1 MEIGATEYQT
11 AGLKS
16 ETYCLL
22 LLLTAG
28 LVPRLLFIHIFPTVP
43 VSDFRSLVQFA
54 ELFRDSLL
62 PPDSW
67 HWTALN
73 PGLPVLLSPFLKLFG
88 GNPDTVARYSTAIC
102 MGLLP
107 IIPFLMLSRSLTL
120 RARMVIAMT
129 LALLPALI
137 VFSGVV
143 AQDNW
148 VAAPTLAL
156 LCLAV
161 RSLTNQDGGHPFW
174 SALLFALSIY
184 IRQEMLV
191 VLAPAAVVA
200 AGVGTGNCRLVRSL
214 LLWAAAFGLLML
226 AMASQRAIV
235 TGRFAITTE
244 HGGKSVLGA
253 YVPGVGTGY
262 WIDPLP
268 FVAAV
273 DQSLANDPQRLNR
286 EAFGLALKEFKRRP
300 LFHIVRMISSS
311 LSSLRNF
318 DRYSF
323 YWSLRREDVLPK
335 ESHSPAEGFI
345 QKISLF
351 SGLSLL
357 MLHALFLWALVIGF
371 MIRSRPIGLVSLT
384 IFLKVAIHAVL
395 VTQARYFIPVIAL
408 EALGCGLA
416 VEAVLNR
423 EHMRR
428 SVMTG
433 LAATLMLLVL
443 WFVQVKAEHYFLV
456 HMEPPIS
463 HPLSLNTP
471 KGDRMSEDSLS
482 RVHLLSPLHK

>member
-1 MEIGATEYQT
+1 MESDATEYKT
-11 AGLKS
+11 AGLKT
-16 ETYCLL
+16 ETCCFLL
-22 LLLTAG
+22 LLAAG
-28 LVPRLLFIHIFPTVP
+28 LVPRLLFVHIFPTVP
-43 VSDFRSLVQFA
+43 VSDFRSLVLFA

-62 PPDSW
+62 PPNSW
-67 HWTALN
+67 HWTVLN
-73 PGLPVLLSPFLKLFG
+73 PGLPVLLAPFLKLFA

-120 RARMVIAMT
+120 RARMVVAMI
-129 LALLPALI
+129 LALLPALV

-148 VAAPTLAL
+148 VTAPTLAL

-161 RSLTNQDGGHPFW
+161 RSLTNQDGGHPLW
-174 SALLFALSIY
+174 SALLFALSVY

-191 VLAPAAVVA
+191 VLAPAAIVA

-214 LLWAAAFGLLML
+214 LIWAAAFGLLVL

-268 FVAAV
+268 FVASV
-273 DQSLANDPQRLNR
+273 DQSLADDPHRLNR
-286 EAFGLALKEFKRRP
+286 EAFGLALKEFERRP

-318 DRYSF
+318 DRYNF
-323 YWSLRREDVLPK
+323 YWSLRRPDVLPK
-335 ESHSPAEGFI
+335 ESHSLAEGCVEKF
-345 QKISLF
+345 SLF
-351 SGLSLL
+351 SRLTLVL
-357 MLHALFLWALVIGF
+357 LHAMFLWALVIGL
-371 MIRSRPIGLVSLT
+371 MMRSRTIGLVSLT

-395 VTQARYFIPVIAL
+395 VAQARYFIPVIAL
-408 EALGCGLA
+408 EALCCGLA
-416 VEAVLNR
+416 VEAALGRKYMRSSVTAGLTAIVL
-423 EHMRR
+423 
-428 SVMTG
+428 
-433 LAATLMLLVL
+433 LAVL
-443 WFVQVKAEHYFLV
+443 WFVQAKSEQYFLAHV
-456 HMEPPIS
+456 EPPIS
-463 HPLSLNTP
+463 HQLLLNAP
-471 KGDRMSEDSLS
+471 KAEE
-482 RVHLLSPLHK
+482 

>member
-1 MEIGATEYQT
+1 MESDAIEYKT
-11 AGLKS
+11 ASLKT
-16 ETYCLL
+16 ETYCFLL
-22 LLLTAG
+22 LLAAG

-67 HWTALN
+67 HWALLN
-73 PGLPVLLSPFLKLFG
+73 PGLPVLLSPLLKLFD

-120 RARMVIAMT
+120 RARMVVGMT
-129 LALLPALI
+129 LALLPALV

-148 VAAPTLAL
+148 VTAPTLAL

-161 RSLTNQDGGHPFW
+161 RSLANQDGGHPFW
-174 SALLFALSIY
+174 SALLFAVSIY

-191 VLAPAAVVA
+191 VLAPAAIVA

-214 LLWAAAFGLLML
+214 LTWAAALGLLML

-273 DQSLANDPQRLNR
+273 DRSLANDPQRLNR
-286 EAFGLALKEFKRRP
+286 EAFGLALKEFERRP

-318 DRYSF
+318 DRYNF

-335 ESHSPAEGFI
+335 ESHSLAEGFI
-345 QKISLF
+345 QKFSLF

-357 MLHALFLWALVIGF
+357 MLHAFFLWALIIGF
-371 MIRSRPIGLVSLT
+371 MMRSRPIGLVSLT

-395 VTQARYFIPVIAL
+395 VTQARYFVPVIAL
-408 EALGCGLA
+408 EALVCGLA
-416 VEAVLNR
+416 VEAVLKR
-423 EHMRR
+423 KYMRR

-443 WFVQVKAEHYFLV
+443 WFVQVKSEHYFLTHV
-456 HMEPPIS
+456 EPPTS
-463 HPLSLNTP
+463 HQFSLNGP
-471 KGDRMSEDSLS
+471 KGDELSEGALG
-482 RVHLLSPLHK
+482 RKH